1 MGNINFIIT
10 NYLYADV
17 NDQNWQIIKT
27 YIKRATG
34 IDLSTSEIDIG
45 NVYDTIKNILEMKN
59 TDDICDNPIFK
70 TVNDFFVCNDN
81 AIILSLNLIIYSL
94 LKLYKTLQYE
104 NDSNSGEKKLKK
116 RKIMA

>member
-34 IDLSTSEIDIG
+34 IDLSTLEIDIG
-45 NVYDTIKNILEMKN
+45 NVYVTIKNLLAMKN